1 MAVGP
6 YILLSAKPESEFHCL
21 IAYCKHVCQY
31 VTKLYFTGRQ
41 TNINV
46 SCYIKYKH
54 INGSRDSSVGIAT
67 PFGLDGPEIESRW
80 GARFSATVQNGPG
93 AHLASCTMGSGY
105 FPGVK
110 RPERGV
116 NHPLHLAQRIKK
128 EYSYTTTTLLH
139 LHGLF

>member
-1 MAVGP
+1 
-6 YILLSAKPESEFHCL
+6 
-21 IAYCKHVCQY
+21 
-31 VTKLYFTGRQ
+31 
-41 TNINV
+41 
-46 SCYIKYKH
+46 
-54 INGSRDSSVGIAT
+54 
-67 PFGLDGPEIESRW
+67 
-80 GARFSATVQNGPG
+80 
-93 AHLASCTMGSGY
+93 MGSGY